1 LNSLW
6 SFSKSCKTLLSFLIF
21 LLLSVPVYAND
32 DITLVDQCRDFFSFK
47 DFEKTLELANRIYE
61 NPANKKNQALLEEM
75 LYFMNESG
83 EEIRDKLQKSIN
95 HLNVNSIKKQ
105 IATYKKKLK
114 IQMDIQEDGFY
125 YTVNYRRDALRQLM
139 KLNPSSVY
147 IEYIK
152 LKSLL
157 RLSQYATDPL
167 FRFNEDLRLISLYQ
181 TYISN
186 YPGSQYL
193 PNLIGRIADLY
204 FNVYEQA
211 LILKGQL
218 GYSDA
223 QINTFYDQSMSL
235 YKKVIREFPGSAAAS
250 SIGEIRIDEVKLR
263 KEPMTKSQMIKKLKM
278 GTLVKIV
285 ERSAER
291 YAISNMYDFWYK
303 IRLPDGVE
311 GWVYGVY
318 INTRYGR

>member
-1 LNSLW
+1 M
-6 SFSKSCKTLLSFLIF
+6 
-21 LLLSVPVYAND
+21 LLLIPTPNTAAEEVP
-32 DITLVDQCRDFFSFK
+32 LVEQCRDFFNFR

-61 NPANKKNQALLEEM
+61 NPANKRNQALLEEM
-75 LYFMNESG
+75 LYFINESG
-83 EEIRDKLQKSIN
+83 EELKDQLQKKIN
-95 HLNVNSIKKQ
+95 MANANTIRTQALNYRKKF
-105 IATYKKKLK
+105 K
-114 IQMDIQEDGFY
+114 IQIDIQEDGFY
-125 YTVNYRRDALRQLM
+125 YIVTYRRDALRQLM
-139 KLNPSSVY
+139 KLNPKSPY
-147 IEYIK
+147 LEYAQ

-167 FRFNEDLRLISLYQ
+167 FRFNEDLRMIGLYQ

-211 LILKGQL
+211 LVLKNQL

-223 QINTFYDQSMSL
+223 QVNAFYDQSMAL

-263 KEPMTKSQMIKKLKM
+263 KDPNTKSQMIKRLKM

-291 YAISNMYDFWYK
+291 YSISNMYDYWYK